1 MSRTKDQASGI
12 ALGAIAFVAVLLC
25 IFVFAACGTQ
35 TSPGSA
41 ARKSTST
48 APASTADPSSAKQD
62 VADWYDTV
70 APDIDAFVT
79 DSEAGDYSA
88 AGLSVLL
95 DDIHALQADPP
106 FPASAPADTRN
117 SWNLAL
123 ADFDAG
129 LTAAKN
135 GDQVVGS
142 EKLMDGTGEL
152 SAVTDYINSLNN

>member
-1 MSRTKDQASGI
+1 MSRTKI
-12 ALGAIAFVAVLLC
+12 ATATAGAILVLLGAT
-25 IFVFAACGTQ
+25 ACGTGEVAGTG
-35 TSPGSA
+35 TSPIG
-41 ARKSTST
+41 TNT
-48 APASTADPSSAKQD
+48 ASVPASTVADPSSAKQD

-135 GDQVVGS
+135 GDQVVAPQ
-142 EKLMDGTGEL
+142 KLMDGTGEL
-152 SAVTDYINSLNN
+152 SAVTDYITSLNT